1 MASRSSSSSSRRQRA
16 SRKVHERSRISLLDV
31 FRQSFQ
37 EKDARARG
45 ASDRDADGL
54 NTVAKVNSRSNARRL
69 GVDEDTLRD
78 HVRQHLA
85 TLMNTI
91 RLDAAVD
98 LTDTPHVAQSI
109 VNYGFQDLSNL
120 TRAELTAHHIS
131 KSIKQSLSDHEPRLV
146 KNSIE
151 VKVEV
156 LQGDDYQR
164 VAVHVN
170 ADLIADP
177 ADIPVEFS
185 ADVDTGAGKVVLNTK
200 RI

>member
-1 MASRSSSSSSRRQRA
+1 MASRSSSTKTPRQRA
-16 SRKVHERSRISLLDV
+16 TRKVHERSRISLLDV
-31 FRQSFQ
+31 FRQSFR
-37 EKDARARG
+37 E
-45 ASDRDADGL
+45 RDSGKGQQSEVEAGGL
-54 NTVAKVNSRSNARRL
+54 NTVSNVSGRSNARRL
-69 GVDEDTLRD
+69 GVDEETLRE
-78 HVRQHLA
+78 HVREHVA

-98 LTDTPHVAQSI
+98 LEDAPNVAQSV

-120 TRAELTAHHIS
+120 TRAELTGHSIA

-146 KNSIE
+146 KSTID
-151 VKVEV
+151 VKVQV
-156 LQGDDYQR
+156 LDGDDYQR
-164 VAVHVN
+164 VAVHVT

-185 ADVDTGAGKVVLNTK
+185 ADVDTGAGKVVLNAK

>member
-1 MASRSSSSSSRRQRA
+1 MASRSSKTNAPRQRA
-16 SRKVHERSRISLLDV
+16 NRKVHERSRISLLDV
-31 FRQSFQ
+31 FRQSFR
-37 EKDARARG
+37 EHDSG
-45 ASDRDADGL
+45 ATAQSEVEAGGL
-54 NTVAKVNSRSNARRL
+54 NTVSKVSGRSNARRL

-78 HVRQHLA
+78 HVREHLA

-91 RLDAAVD
+91 RLDAAID
-98 LTDTPHVAQSI
+98 LDDTPNVAQSV

-120 TRAELTAHHIS
+120 TRTELTGHTIA

-146 KNSIE
+146 KSSID
-151 VKVEV
+151 VKVQV
-156 LQGDDYQR
+156 LEGDDYQR
-164 VAVHVN
+164 VAVHVT

-185 ADVDTGAGKVVLNTK
+185 ADVDTGAGKVVLNAK

>member
-1 MASRSSSSSSRRQRA
+1 MASRSSSTKAPRQRA
-16 SRKVHERSRISLLDV
+16 NRKVHERSRISLLDV
-31 FRQSFQ
+31 FRQSFK
-37 EKDARARG
+37 EHDAGSTAQSNVEAG
-45 ASDRDADGL
+45 GL
-54 NTVAKVNSRSNARRL
+54 NTVSKVSGRSNARRL

-78 HVRQHLA
+78 HVRDHLA

-91 RLDAAVD
+91 RLDAAID
-98 LTDTPHVAQSI
+98 LDDTPHVAKSI

-120 TRAELTAHHIS
+120 TRTELTGHSIA

-146 KNSIE
+146 KSSID
-151 VKVEV
+151 VKVQV
-156 LQGDDYQR
+156 LEGDDYQR
-164 VAVHVN
+164 VAVHVT

-185 ADVDTGAGKVVLNTK
+185 ADVDTGAGKVVLNAK

>member
-1 MASRSSSSSSRRQRA
+1 MASRSSKSTSARQRTG
-16 SRKVHERSRISLLDV
+16 RKVHERSRISLLDV
-31 FRQSFQ
+31 FRQSFE
-37 EKDARARG
+37 EKDARQRG
-45 ASDRDADGL
+45 TSDTEAGGL
-54 NTVAKVNSRSNARRL
+54 NTVARVSGRSNARRL
-69 GVDEDTLRD
+69 GVDEDTLRA

-98 LTDTPHVAQSI
+98 LEDAPNVAQSV

-120 TRAELTAHHIS
+120 TRIELTSHQIA
-131 KSIKQSLSDHEPRLV
+131 KSIKQSLADHEPRLV

-151 VKVEV
+151 VKVEM

-164 VAVHVN
+164 VAVQVN

>member
-1 MASRSSSSSSRRQRA
+1 M
-16 SRKVHERSRISLLDV
+16 DV